1 MTTAEHGWLPRTSCT
16 EGCVQSGIGEPG
28 HRVLAAVRSARRIA
42 LTLILLMGVPALA
55 IPLPGH
61 RHLKRIYCR
70 TVLRSLGVRMTVSGG
85 PIRNL
90 PGQLVVS
97 NHVSWVDVFAIG
109 AVMPGSFVARA
120 DLITWPAL
128 GIAARLA
135 GVIPIE
141 RRSLRTLPAV
151 VSTVVQ
157 RIGDGHTVVAFPE
170 GTTFCGRD
178 NGTFRP
184 AMFQAAIDANRPVQP
199 VRVSYR
205 HRDGTPSTVTAFF
218 GEHSLWE
225 SIRRTVRARRTVV
238 HLDVRPLELPIP
250 DRGEFAARCQRSVF
264 GRSAAAGHSAEAG
277 CSAGPTLSPG
287 EQLRYSSNVAG

>member
-1 MTTAEHGWLPRTSCT
+1 MTANEHGWLPRTSCT

-28 HRVLAAVRSARRIA
+28 HRVLAAARSARRLA
-42 LTLILLMGVPALA
+42 VTLILLMGVPVLA
-55 IPLPGH
+55 IPMPGH
-61 RHLKRIYCR
+61 RHIKRIYCR
-70 TVLRSLGVRMTVSGG
+70 AVLRSLGVRMRVSGG

-90 PGQLVVS
+90 RGQLVVS

-128 GIAARLA
+128 GIAARMA

-141 RRSLRTLPAV
+141 RRSLRTLPGV

-238 HLDVRPLELPIP
+238 HIDVRPLELPIP
-250 DRGEFAARCQRSVF
+250 NRSEFAARCQRSVF
-264 GRSAAAGHSAEAG
+264 DCGV
-277 CSAGPTLSPG
+277 SAGQGVSPTLSPG
-287 EQLRYSSNVAG
+287 EQLRYSSNVPG

>member
-135 GVIPIE
+135 G
-141 RRSLRTLPAV
+141 LPV
-151 VSTVVQ
+151 T
-157 RIGDGHTVVAFPE
+157 
-170 GTTFCGRD
+170 
-178 NGTFRP
+178 RP
-184 AMFQAAIDANRPVQP
+184 PKSSDNRPSKSWP
-199 VRVSYR
+199 
-205 HRDGTPSTVTAFF
+205 
-218 GEHSLWE
+218 E
-225 SIRRTVRARRTVV
+225 
-238 HLDVRPLELPIP
+238 
-250 DRGEFAARCQRSVF
+250 
-264 GRSAAAGHSAEAG
+264 RSASSAVTTG
-277 CSAGPTLSPG
+277 GSAGWAGSWAVKISGSRQRVRTMRFI
-287 EQLRYSSNVAG
+287 LRGR